1 MAYRVVQ
8 WSTGGVGTQALRA
21 LVGSSDFELVGV
33 YTHREARVGR
43 DAGDIAALG
52 IETGIRATSDV
63 DALLALRPACVV
75 YTSTGETRPR
85 QAVGEIA
92 LILASGANVVSSS
105 MMNLIYPPAA
115 HPRTI
120 ETLAE
125 ACERGGTTL
134 FTSGIDPGFS
144 GDALPLAALQICARV
159 DVIRVQELADY
170 GTHPDGSWATP
181 YGFGQPEGA
190 AAPILEPGVPTLFW
204 GGMVTMLADIL
215 GVELEGR
222 EEFCE
227 RWYAPETF
235 DVPLGHIEKGT
246 LAAVRFGVAGI
257 VGGARRLIAEH
268 VTRTRPDMAPH
279 WPRPPV
285 GTRSVHR
292 VAIEGLPSLT
302 LDLHLGGETRAED
315 GAEARGGERDG
326 GERDG
331 GERDGGERDGGE
343 RDEGGGAGLVA
354 TAMRLVNAIPAVVA
368 APPGLVTPLELRL
381 GTGRNLLAPRWRSSA
396 PASGPEGPQRSR
408 T

>member
-21 LVGSSDFELVGV
+21 LVRSGDFELVGV
-33 YTHREARVGR
+33 YTHREDRVGR

-52 IETGIRATSDV
+52 IETGVRATSDV

-75 YTSTGETRPR
+75 YTATGETRPK
-85 QAVGEIA
+85 QAVAEIE
-92 LILASGANVVSSS
+92 LILGSGANVVSSS
-105 MMNLIYPPAA
+105 MMNLVYPPAA
-115 HPRTI
+115 YPRTV
-120 ETLAE
+120 ETLAA
-125 ACERGGTTL
+125 ACAQGCSTL

-170 GTHPDGSWATP
+170 GTHPDAAWAVP

-190 AAPILEPGVPTLFW
+190 PAPLLEPGVPTLFW
-204 GGMVTMLADIL
+204 GGMVAMLADML
-215 GVELEGR
+215 GAELEGR

-235 DVPLGHIEKGT
+235 DVALGHIEKGT

-257 VGGARRLIAEH
+257 VGGAPRLIAEH

-279 WPRPPV
+279 WPTPPA

-292 VAIEGLPSLT
+292 VDIEGSPSLT
-302 LDLHLGGETRAED
+302 LDLHLGGSEPG
-315 GAEARGGERDG
+315 GAA
-326 GERDG
+326 
-331 GERDGGERDGGE
+331 
-343 RDEGGGAGLVA
+343 GGGLLA
-354 TAMRLVNAIPAVVA
+354 TAMRLVNAVPAVVA
-368 APPGLVTPLELRL
+368 APPGLVTPLDLRL
-381 GTGRNLLAPRWRSSA
+381 GTGRNLLAPEATWPGTAA
-396 PASGPEGPQRSR
+396 PAPRGPQRGR